1 MVLLLQSLI
10 LGNEKLQMIAAF
22 QSEEWEAKN
31 KKKLMSFLFFTFQH
45 NTLNNT
51 RKEKYKG

>member
-31 KKKLMSFLFFTFQH
+31 KKKLMSCGEASLYMDQCTSC
-45 NTLNNT
+45 
-51 RKEKYKG
+51 